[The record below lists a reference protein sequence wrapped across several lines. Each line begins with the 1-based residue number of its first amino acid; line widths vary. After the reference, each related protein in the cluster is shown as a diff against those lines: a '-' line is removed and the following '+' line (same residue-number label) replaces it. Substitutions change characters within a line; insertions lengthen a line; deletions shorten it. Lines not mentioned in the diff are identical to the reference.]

1 MTIDEVKEEKLK
13 AEKIISEALR
23 NFETLTKVNPIGI
36 EIARQD
42 VFDKMGNLVDVNYP
56 VEIAVKL

>member
-1 MTIDEVKEEKLK
+1 MTIDEVKEEKHK
-13 AEKIISEALR
+13 AEKIISDALR
-23 NFETLTKVNPIGI
+23 NFETLTKVNSIGI

-42 VFDKMGNLVDVNYP
+42 VFDRMGNLVDVNYP

>member
-1 MTIDEVKEEKLK
+1 MTIEEVKEEKLK
-13 AEKIISEALR
+13 AEKIISQALHD
-23 NFETLTKVNPIGI
+23 FETLTKVNPIGI